1 MRQRQLLTLSGI
13 ASVILLVLAF
23 GVSGDS
29 PGTSESG
36 AQLRAFYVDHSSGQ
50 RTGAY
55 LLMIA
60 VPLLIF
66 FAAAVRSALVD
77 AGAGEA
83 RLWGNIFFTG
93 AVVCGAGL
101 LLAACLQL
109 ALATA
114 PKHIGGDALQA
125 LNALSSESYPAF
137 TGGLGVLMLGAAGA
151 MIPIQSGL
159 RWLGWVAL
167 VLGIVIFTPLGFF
180 GFAGAGL
187 WIVLTSVAM
196 TMRLRA
202 PRAAGRVPVAA
213 NSR

>member
-1 MRQRQLLTLSGI
+1 MRQRQLLTLSGL

-36 AQLRAFYVDHSSGQ
+36 AKLRAFYVDHSSGQ

-77 AGAGEA
+77 AGVGEA

-101 LLAACLQL
+101 LLASCMQL

-114 PKHIGGDALQA
+114 PKDISGGALQA

-151 MIPIQSGL
+151 MIPIHSGL

-202 PRAAGRVPVAA
+202 PHAARRVPVA
-213 NSR
+213 S

>member
-1 MRQRQLLTLSGI
+1 MRQRQLLTLSGL
-13 ASVILLVLAF
+13 ASVILLVVAF

-36 AQLRAFYVDHSSGQ
+36 AKLRAFYVDHASSQ

-60 VPLLIF
+60 VPLLVF
-66 FAAAVRSALVD
+66 FAAAMRSSLVES
-77 AGAGEA
+77 GVGET
-83 RLWGNIFFTG
+83 RLWGNIFFSG
-93 AVVCGAGL
+93 ALICGAGL
-101 LLAACLQL
+101 LLAACMQL

-114 PKHIGGDALQA
+114 PKHISGAGLQA

-151 MIPIQSGL
+151 MIPIHSGL
-159 RWLGWVAL
+159 RWLGWAAL
-167 VLGIVIFTPLGFF
+167 VLGVVTFTPLGFF

-187 WIVLTSVAM
+187 WIVLASVAM

-202 PRAAGRVPVAA
+202 PRAALRVPVA
-213 NSR
+213 SS